1 MDLNECEAWEKIFV
15 ECEKYMVLTIYVVI
29 GITLWFWFG
38 VERGRNIWLMS
49 KVCVCA
55 IKTSNL

>member
-15 ECEKYMVLTIYVVI
+15 ECEKYMVLTIYFVI

-49 KVCVCA
+49 KVCVC
-55 IKTSNL
+55 N